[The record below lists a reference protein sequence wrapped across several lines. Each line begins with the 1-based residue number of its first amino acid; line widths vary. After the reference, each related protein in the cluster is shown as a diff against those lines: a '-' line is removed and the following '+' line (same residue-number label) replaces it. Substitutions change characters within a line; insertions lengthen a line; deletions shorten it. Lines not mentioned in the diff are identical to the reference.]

1 MKVLTVNLPESHLVA
16 IQRLIG
22 ELYPSRSEVIRCAVR
37 DLLREYIEIIK
48 KETKAQLIEDDF
60 PVDDDGVVRIPI
72 IDDNDKV
79 IGYRT
84 VDVVRRL
91 E

>member
-16 IQRLIG
+16 IQKLIG

-37 DLLREYIEIIK
+37 DLLREHIETIK
-48 KETKAQLIEDDF
+48 RETKAQLIEDDF
-60 PVDDDGVVRIPI
+60 PEDDDGVVRIPI
-72 IDDNDKV
+72 TNEEDKI

-84 VDVVRRL
+84 VNLVRRL
-91 E
+91 G